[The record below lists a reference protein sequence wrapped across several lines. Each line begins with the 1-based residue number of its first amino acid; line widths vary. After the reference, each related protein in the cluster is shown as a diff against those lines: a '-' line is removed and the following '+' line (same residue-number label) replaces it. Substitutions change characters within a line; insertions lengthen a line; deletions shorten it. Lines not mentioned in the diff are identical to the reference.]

1 MAPKPFVR
9 TLPVLLFLAVW
20 LLGAC
25 SAMKNSSQLPL
36 DPAAIPTYAVQ
47 TLIAH
52 QTQAAQGIVASLTP
66 TRTPYPTSTLA
77 PSSTPLNTSTPI
89 PTTTPIPSL
98 TPVPTSTP
106 NIAATVQAIATRGG
120 SWGGGSGSG
129 SGGGSG
135 STGTSGSGGASSS
148 GSGTMTK
155 LCNSAALVKDLTVPE
170 GSILSPSA
178 YFTKVWRIR
187 NNGTCTWTTKY
198 LFGLA
203 SGDQMEGKTVAVP
216 ETVPPG
222 GTVDIAV
229 DMIAPSAPG
238 SYKGAWMFRSPDGR
252 FGTGASAKFG
262 FPVQIEVQEND
273 RNTIFDMVLN
283 ACAAQWVSSAGDLTC
298 PGSDQDKHGFVLQVD
313 KPNLESRK
321 EDEPALWTSPDM
333 VKDGWI
339 SGVFPTIKLRYGD
352 HFMAD
357 IGCLAG
363 YPKCD
368 VTFKLEY
375 IIGNQDP
382 KKLGEWH
389 EDTDGNTTR
398 IDVDLS
404 ALGGK
409 EVKLILHVATRGAFT
424 DDAPFWLVPQVDHLK

>member
-1 MAPKPFVR
+1 MAPRPLPR
-9 TLPVLLFLAVW
+9 LLPVILFLAVW
-20 LLGAC
+20 LISSC
-25 SAMKNSSQLPL
+25 SAMNYNSQLPL

-47 TLIAH
+47 TLAAY
-52 QTQAAQGIVASLTP
+52 QTQAARSVTVTPTP
-66 TRTPYPTSTLA
+66 TRTLRPTSTLA
-77 PSSTPLNTSTPI
+77 PSSTPLNTSTPL
-89 PTTTPIPSL
+89 PTTTPVPSL

-106 NIAATVQAIATRGG
+106 NIAATASAIAAR
-120 SWGGGSGSG
+120 SGGSGWSGGG

-135 STGTSGSGGASSS
+135 TGGASGSGRPSGS
-148 GSGTMTK
+148 GSGTTSN
-155 LCNSAALVKDLTVPE
+155 LCNSAELVEDLTVPAD
-170 GSILSPSA
+170 SILSPGA

-198 LFGLA
+198 TFGLA
-203 SGDQMEGKTVAVP
+203 SGDEMEGKTTAVP
-216 ETVPPG
+216 EAVKPG
-222 GTVDIAV
+222 STVDIAV
-229 DMIAPSAPG
+229 DMVAPGQPG

-262 FPVQIEVQEND
+262 FPVQIQVQVSD

-283 ACAAQWVSSAGDLTC
+283 TCAAQWVSSSGDLVC
-298 PGSDQDKHGFVLQVD
+298 PGSAQDKHGFVLQVD

-321 EDEPALWTSPDM
+321 EDETALWTSPDM

-339 SGVFPTIKLRYGD
+339 SGVFPEIKLRYGD

-389 EDTDGNTTR
+389 EETDGNVTR
-398 IDVDLS
+398 VDVDLS
-404 ALGGK
+404 SLGGK
-409 EVKLILHVATRGAFT
+409 VVKLILRVSTNGAFT
-424 DDAPFWLVPQVDHLK
+424 DDAPFWLVPQVIHEK